1 MKEYNK
7 RYYKQRNIIIKELI
21 NYMKIQKIYNK
32 KSLILNYIKKTHKK
46 KIRNC
51 KFKINKYNKN

>member
-21 NYMKIQKIYNK
+21 NYMKISKIYNK
-32 KSLILNYIKKTHKK
+32 KSLILNQIKKTQKK
-46 KIRNC
+46 KMRNY
-51 KFKINKYNKN
+51 KFKNKKYNKN

>member
-21 NYMKIQKIYNK
+21 NYMKISKIYNK
-32 KSLILNYIKKTHKK
+32 KSLILNQIKKTQKK
-46 KIRNC
+46 KMINC
-51 KFKINKYNKN
+51 KFKIKKYNKN

>member
-21 NYMKIQKIYNK
+21 NYMKISKIYNK
-32 KSLILNYIKKTHKK
+32 KSLILNQMKKTHKK
-46 KIRNC
+46 KMRNC
-51 KFKINKYNKN
+51 KFKIKKYNKN